1 MNYCGQCGASVE
13 RIIPAGD
20 TKPRDVCSRC
30 GHIHYENPRII
41 AGCLPVFEDKVLL
54 CQRAIEPRR
63 GKWTL
68 PAGFLENA
76 ETIQEGAA
84 RKRWRKLTL
93 AFIVLNSIPSSAC
106 LISRRSICSIEQN
119 SPTSTFLQA
128 RKVWRLG
135 STGKATF
142 PGMNSPSLWS
152 LTLSNAI
159 SLIGM
164 LGSSHFERGLSSHC
178 SALRTEP
185 IPSRLNLRP
194 LS

>member
-13 RIIPAGD
+13 RIIPTGD

-76 ETIQEGAA
+76 ETMHPICELSANYHIKV
-84 RKRWRKLTL
+84 RKKTKSSILSQY
-93 AFIVLNSIPSSAC
+93 VL
-106 LISRRSICSIEQN
+106 L
-119 SPTSTFLQA
+119 FY
-128 RKVWRLG
+128 
-135 STGKATF
+135 F
-142 PGMNSPSLWS
+142 
-152 LTLSNAI
+152 
-159 SLIGM
+159 
-164 LGSSHFERGLSSHC
+164 
-178 SALRTEP
+178 
-185 IPSRLNLRP
+185 
-194 LS
+194 